1 MIPIEEFAEGNYL
14 TFVTKNGTVKKTDLM
29 DYSKIRSGGLRAI
42 ELVEG
47 DELIKVQ
54 LTDGKQSVLIG
65 THNGIAIR
73 FAEEDVRPMGRAT
86 RGVRGIKL
94 NDGDYVVGACVASED
109 EELLAV
115 TENGYGKRT
124 PLDEYK
130 IQSRGGKGIFTYKI
144 TEKTGKL
151 AGMTT
156 VKDDDDIM
164 MITSDGVVIRM
175 HADEISTFGRQ
186 TQGVRIMRLADDIS
200 VVSMTKTDREA
211 EDAEEEE
218 TTDIEE

>member
-1 MIPIEEFAEGNYL
+1 
-14 TFVTKNGTVKKTDLM
+14 
-29 DYSKIRSGGLRAI
+29 
-42 ELVEG
+42 
-47 DELIKVQ
+47 
-54 LTDGKQSVLIG
+54 
-65 THNGIAIR
+65 
-73 FAEEDVRPMGRAT
+73 
-86 RGVRGIKL
+86 
-94 NDGDYVVGACVASED
+94 
-109 EELLAV
+109 
-115 TENGYGKRT
+115 
-124 PLDEYK
+124 
-130 IQSRGGKGIFTYKI
+130 
-144 TEKTGKL
+144 
-151 AGMTT
+151 MTT